1 MNNFEKNKDTHEE
14 DNVAA
19 MPDDFAV
26 DGQVPDDASTIAATA
41 IGASPDVYVHK
52 FSKPKKYNGK
62 EITEITFNWGGVTC
76 AEALAIEAEML
87 ANGKLLAMPQFSG
100 DFIFRMASRASAPRV
115 GIDFFESNAL
125 SISDYNKI
133 RSAARTFLMQ
143 SE

>member
-1 MNNFEKNKDTHEE
+1 MSNFEKNKDTQEE
-14 DNVAA
+14 NNITAISADFSVEGQELNNTTDVA
-19 MPDDFAV
+19 
-26 DGQVPDDASTIAATA
+26 DAST
-41 IGASPDVYVHK
+41 GASPDVYVHK

-62 EITEITFNWGGVTC
+62 EITEITFNWGDVTC

-87 ANGKLLAMPQFSG
+87 ASGKLLAMPQFSG

-125 SISDYNKI
+125 SISDYNRI
-133 RSAARTFLMQ
+133 RSAARTFLLQ